1 MNSKYLQL
9 CFNSVM
15 FPVAILTVHHTLH
28 FMRMSS
34 RPTAERQRQR
44 CRTLTQNIHPDLLH
58 TQPVGQGPK
67 SEKEKQTP
75 GWGRLNET

>member
-1 MNSKYLQL
+1 
-9 CFNSVM
+9 M
-15 FPVAILTVHHTLH
+15 FTIDILTVITNLQL
-28 FMRMSS
+28 MRMSS